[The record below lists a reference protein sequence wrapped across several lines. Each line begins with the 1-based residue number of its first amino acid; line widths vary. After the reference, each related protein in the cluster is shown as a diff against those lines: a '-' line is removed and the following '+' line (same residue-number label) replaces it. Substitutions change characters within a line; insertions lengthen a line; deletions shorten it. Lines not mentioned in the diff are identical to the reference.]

1 MKKKPVEYWA
11 DTPRS
16 AQMAKVG
23 SANYCDLRTQNLST
37 KGSSL
42 VLSAESSRATT
53 RLRNTHRSRTK
64 YPPHIV

>member
-1 MKKKPVEYWA
+1 MGEDGGVENPIFLCA
-11 DTPRS
+11 
-16 AQMAKVG
+16 AK
-23 SANYCDLRTQNLST
+23 YCDLRTRNLST

-53 RLRNTHRSRTK
+53 RLRNTHRSLTK

>member
-1 MKKKPVEYWA
+1 MGEDGGVENPIFLCA
-11 DTPRS
+11 
-16 AQMAKVG
+16 AK
-23 SANYCDLRTQNLST
+23 YCDLRIRNLST

>member
-1 MKKKPVEYWA
+1 MGEDGGVENPIFLCA
-11 DTPRS
+11 
-16 AQMAKVG
+16 AK
-23 SANYCDLRTQNLST
+23 YCDLLIRNLST